1 MSQESIELGR
11 QVLDAVAGRD
21 LSRLIAFTDPEVE
34 WHSFFAVL
42 GEHGVYRGHDGLRQY
57 VSDLH
62 DAFEIVRPD
71 VDDGLAVGDL
81 ALLVGRVHYRGKASG
96 VETDSQAGW
105 MFKFRKGR
113 VVCFRAFREPELVL
127 EAAALSAQ
135 DAHHDAF

>member
-21 LSRLIAFTDPEVE
+21 LSRLIAFTDPKVE

-71 VDDGLAVGDL
+71 VDDGPRGGRPRFACRSRALPRQGQRRRNRLA
-81 ALLVGRVHYRGKASG
+81 GRLDVQ
-96 VETDSQAGW
+96 V
-105 MFKFRKGR
+105 
-113 VVCFRAFREPELVL
+113 P
-127 EAAALSAQ
+127 
-135 DAHHDAF
+135 